1 MKRTSSVMMTTA
13 TAVALM
19 AVTDCFIVEA
29 FRPICGSPSKPF
41 SVDKST
47 CRRRNSVAT
56 SSSVYSEAAV
66 AAATAKTTALFSS
79 VGGGGDDDEPPPPSG
94 GGDGDLGDFLDPNR
108 PPDSENLQKA
118 REFMSETSLPLSFDE
133 VMNNDNNAEED
144 AKDDESSVTPTVE
157 EEGALSSSLAASKF
171 NNSASSS
178 ALFGTDGAPSSD
190 ILAKNPYMQVVS
202 KISPSEVISKFTAT
216 ANPKVQEAVR
226 TTILG
231 LIGSLP
237 KLAFETTSITTGQ
250 RLASL
255 MFQLQMTGYMFKNAE
270 YRMSM
275 SQSLGMYNE
284 LSSNLLLTGST
295 DHSDGYDFDDDDE
308 EGGDPLLSGKIKG
321 KLKIRY
327 GEKGRLTQSEDDDET
342 NGDSS
347 EIEVDAAA
355 YMSELRSEVSK
366 LREELVTTKEA
377 KEEALRKDLL
387 LYIRTLPAQELKSL
401 TNTMSQDVLVCM
413 KGLVQAV
420 LAGIGEGQI
429 GPETVTEQS
438 GEAMAQ
444 LCMWQLAVGYNL
456 RELEVR
462 EEMKKNLKTLLGE
475 SDSATKNDN
484 LSEPG
489 AFE

>member
-1 MKRTSSVMMTTA
+1 MKQSTSSPPFSGLATA
-13 TAVALM
+13 TAAA
-19 AVTDCFIVEA
+19 AVFLSTAILTFSTRPPHIIDA
-29 FRPICGSPSKPF
+29 FQPICRRHHGLSVSINPSAANIQP
-41 SVDKST
+41 T
-47 CRRRNSVAT
+47 RRRSLIQDG
-56 SSSVYSEAAV
+56 
-66 AAATAKTTALFSS
+66 ATATALFSS
-79 VGGGGDDDEPPPPSG
+79 VGGRGNDRPRPPGDSNDNN
-94 GGDGDLGDFLDPNR
+94 LGDFLDPMR
-108 PPDSENLQKA
+108 KPDSENLKRA
-118 REFMSETSLPLSFDE
+118 REFMSETSLPLSFDAIDE
-133 VMNNDNNAEED
+133 
-144 AKDDESSVTPTVE
+144 DDEDEGAVTPTIDTTS
-157 EEGALSSSLAASKF
+157 AASSSLTSSTTSKF
-171 NNSASSS
+171 SNSATSS

-190 ILAKNPYMQVVS
+190 LLAKNPYMQVVS
-202 KISPSEVISKFTAT
+202 KISPSDVIAKFTAT
-216 ANPKVQEAVR
+216 ADPRVQEAVR

-275 SQSLGMYNE
+275 SQSLGMYSE
-284 LSSNLLLTGST
+284 MTSNLLLTGAP
-295 DHSDGYDFDDDDE
+295 DDDDDDE
-308 EGGDPLLSGKIKG
+308 TGREDPLLSGKIKG
-321 KLKIRY
+321 KLRIRY
-327 GEKGRLTQSEDDDET
+327 GKTKAWTPRNDQETVDE
-342 NGDSS
+342 GS

-355 YMSELRSEVSK
+355 YMSELRAEVSK
-366 LREELVTTKEA
+366 LREELVSTKEA

-420 LAGIGEGQI
+420 LAGIGDGQI
-429 GPETVTEQS
+429 GPDTVTEQS

-462 EEMKKNLKTLLGE
+462 EEMKKNLKTILGE
-475 SDSATKNDN
+475 SSTTSNDN